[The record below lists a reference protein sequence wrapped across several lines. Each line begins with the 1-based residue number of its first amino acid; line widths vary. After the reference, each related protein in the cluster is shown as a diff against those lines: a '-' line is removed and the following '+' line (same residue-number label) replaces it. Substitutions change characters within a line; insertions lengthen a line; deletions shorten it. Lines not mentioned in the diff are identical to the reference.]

1 MFLKYH
7 IEEIEHSL
15 SEKKHVITRTGV
27 DEIYD
32 IASQSRRQEEEATHY
47 ASTATAQPTAGKQ
60 VSYPNEDM
68 AYQNL
73 DSKYHDM
80 MNRKDST

>member
-1 MFLKYH
+1 MFLKCH

-15 SEKKHVITRTGV
+15 SEKRHVITRTGV
-27 DEIYD
+27 DEIHD
-32 IASQSRRQEEEATHY
+32 IASQSRRQEEEATNS
-47 ASTATAQPTAGKQ
+47 ASTATAQSTRGQ